1 MLKPI
6 NWAALILCLPAA
18 ATAAGLNFQGAR
30 DIMQERADTLKMSAA
45 DIEQKRFNVKEAR
58 SLSGPKISL
67 NAQQIEGR
75 KDVHLGFDNPLAGLP
90 GLPLPG
96 RFSLDSHEDISG
108 PRASIDMMWPIY
120 TGGAISA
127 KQKASEAAVRESLA
141 GQDKTRDELDTLLVQ
156 KYFGV
161 QLARSIEKLR
171 SDMLSQEER
180 DLNRAKRFEKAGLIA
195 KIERMAAE
203 VNRDTAKRDFLSAQ
217 SDREVA
223 ESELGELLR
232 EKEIGQLDTPLFVT
246 RNIPTLD
253 YWTDLALNHNPILKA
268 IDAQKEQAQ
277 MGVKAAKG
285 SFMPQVYLFGHYNMI
300 DHYLTLPEPD
310 WIAGIGVSFTLWDNR
325 DRSARVGSAR
335 ALADKAHAA
344 KNQAESE
351 IRRVVEV
358 VWLRSKDALEQYDL
372 TDSAIELARENLR
385 LRDKSFREG
394 LSTVDDVN
402 DARNK
407 LIAAEVA
414 RRLAAY
420 RFVVSYAM
428 LHAASG
434 RMNDFLNVL
443 TRPDVEFAS

>member
-6 NWAALILCLPAA
+6 NCAALILCLPAA

-127 KQKASEAAVRESLA
+127 KQQASEAAVRESLA

-195 KIERMAAE
+195 KIERMAA
-203 VNRDTAKRDFLSAQ
+203 DYG
-217 SDREVA
+217 SDYFRYFYA
-223 ESELGELLR
+223 GLCR
-232 EKEIGQLDTPLFVT
+232 APL
-246 RNIPTLD
+246 
-253 YWTDLALNHNPILKA
+253 H
-268 IDAQKEQAQ
+268 
-277 MGVKAAKG
+277 
-285 SFMPQVYLFGHYNMI
+285 
-300 DHYLTLPEPD
+300 
-310 WIAGIGVSFTLWDNR
+310 
-325 DRSARVGSAR
+325 R
-335 ALADKAHAA
+335 A
-344 KNQAESE
+344 
-351 IRRVVEV
+351 
-358 VWLRSKDALEQYDL
+358 
-372 TDSAIELARENLR
+372 
-385 LRDKSFREG
+385 
-394 LSTVDDVN
+394 
-402 DARNK
+402 
-407 LIAAEVA
+407 
-414 RRLAAY
+414 
-420 RFVVSYAM
+420 
-428 LHAASG
+428 
-434 RMNDFLNVL
+434 
-443 TRPDVEFAS
+443 